1 MKHTE
6 RIRQPYRTHPAAGTH
21 RYVQHKIENP
31 PNQIEIMKTTPAFF
45 AGLFVLALSATAAAL
60 APATLPTPSTADAPH
75 TATAE
80 AAAWTIDAS
89 HSKVGFSVRH
99 FFTPVNG
106 AFDAYEADIRFSPDD
121 LAGSSINVT
130 IDVTSINTANERR
143 DGHLMSADFFDAET
157 WGTITFAS
165 SEIVSA
171 GGNDF
176 VAKGE
181 LTMRDVTRSVDLPF
195 TLLGVMEHPF
205 RPGTQLAGIVSSMTL
220 NRNDYG
226 VGTGDWAATAV
237 VGDEV
242 TVDINLEL
250 NSL

>member
-1 MKHTE
+1 MKN
-6 RIRQPYRTHPAAGTH
+6 IY
-21 RYVQHKIENP
+21 
-31 PNQIEIMKTTPAFF
+31 AFSLS
-45 AGLFVLALSATAAAL
+45 ALALAAVTTAATL
-60 APATLPTPSTADAPH
+60 APAETANTDSTTPRAVSAE
-75 TATAE
+75 ATA
-80 AAAWTIDAS
+80 WSIDAS

-106 AFDAYEADIRFSPDD
+106 QFNAYEADIRFSPDD

-130 IDVTSINTANERR
+130 IDVTSIDTDNERR

-165 SEIVSA
+165 SEITST
-171 GGNDF
+171 GGNEF

-181 LTMRDVTRSVDLPF
+181 LTMRDVTRQVDLPF

-205 RPGTQLAGIVSSMTL
+205 RPGTQLAGIVSSLTL

-242 TVDINLEL
+242 TVTLNLEL
-250 NSL
+250 NTL

>member
-1 MKHTE
+1 
-6 RIRQPYRTHPAAGTH
+6 
-21 RYVQHKIENP
+21 
-31 PNQIEIMKTTPAFF
+31 MKTTPAFF
-45 AGLFVLALSATAAAL
+45 AGLFALALSATAATL
-60 APATLPTPSTADAPH
+60 APATLPTPDAERTAA
-75 TATAE
+75 AE
-80 AAAWTIDAS
+80 AAAWSIDAS

-99 FFTPVNG
+99 FFTPVDG
-106 AFDAYEADIRFSPDD
+106 SFDAYEADIRFSPDD

-157 WGTITFAS
+157 WGTITFTS
-165 SEIVSA
+165 SEIVST

-181 LTMRDVTRSVDLPF
+181 LTMRDVTRPVDLPF

-205 RPGTQLAGIVSSMTL
+205 RPGTQLAGIVSSMTI